1 MRSRTVRWLV
11 LAGLLCT
18 LSLVARKMV
27 AQSSTPWPPDA
38 SQHKLY
44 MIGNAHIDIPWL
56 WPWPE
61 AMAVGL
67 STFRAA
73 LDRMNE
79 YPDFKFTAS
88 SAILYE
94 WVASADSNMIA
105 EIRKRVAEGR
115 WDVVGGWWIEPDVNV
130 PNGESLMR
138 QGLYSQRLFQ
148 QLLGRMAR
156 VGYNPDSFGHP
167 GTLPQILKL
176 QGMHAYVFMRP
187 GAHEKELPADVFW
200 WQGADGT
207 RVLTYRIPSSY
218 GITRDVQTR
227 MLDFVTKLQEP
238 TKNLMLFYGAG
249 DHGGG
254 PAKETINLILDAQKQ
269 PGAPKIIFSTPDR
282 YFDDLLRMDVGA
294 SGARPRAERRSAL
307 QDSEFPV
314 VEDDLQHHSV
324 GCYTAVS
331 AIKKDNRTAE
341 AALMTGEKMAEL
353 ANVLMGF
360 PYPKSDFSA
369 AWKKVLL
376 MQFHDSMA
384 GTALP
389 EQYIVSHNAY
399 GFAKE
404 VADQT
409 IYRAA
414 AKIAWQIPTTDPASE
429 YVVVFNPHAW
439 AAKLNVQYDLS
450 WGNDNAEGTQ
460 RTSRLEDEKGN
471 AIPHQWTAGQTVAG
485 NRKGLVF
492 QAPVPAFGYRQFR
505 VRRLEPFAA
514 PESTVHAI
522 EKGLENEHLRVTF
535 ADDGTIS
542 LYDKDAGA
550 EVFRGGA
557 GGARAVVI
565 DDPSDTWSHDVR
577 AYTKEIGAF
586 GSASFRVLEN
596 GPVRA
601 TLRVRTG
608 YGASFMRTDWLLY
621 AGARTLEAR
630 VSLDWHEH
638 QKILKFSF
646 PVDVENPAPTYE
658 IAYGFKVRKANGD
671 EDPGQRW
678 IDLSGERNG
687 KQYGLTV
694 LNDAKYGYSVQASDL
709 RVSIVRGAA
718 YAQHQPRKIDPNGEY
733 IWQDQGIQ
741 TFRMVLAPHAGT
753 WQDAGVVRMAEELT
767 APVPVLYQGIHKGTR
782 PQAAS
787 FLSVDV
793 PDVVVSD
800 VKQAEDGN
808 DLIIRCYETAGR
820 ATKASLDLE
829 LVHRQWTGEFH
840 PLEIKTLRVPLA
852 AAGKIREV
860 NALEQ

>member
-1 MRSRTVRWLV
+1 MRSHAVRWLV
-11 LAGLLCT
+11 FAGLVCT
-18 LSLVARKMV
+18 FSLVARKT
-27 AQSSTPWPPDA
+27 AGQSSTPWPPDT

-56 WPWPE
+56 WPWSE
-61 AMAVGL
+61 SMAVGL

-79 YPDFKFTAS
+79 FPDFKFTAS
-88 SAILYE
+88 SAQLYE
-94 WVASADSNMIA
+94 WAASADPDLIA

-115 WDVVGGWWIEPDVNV
+115 WDVVGGWWIEPDVNI
-130 PNGESLMR
+130 PNGESLIR
-138 QGLYSQRLFQ
+138 QGLYGQRLFQ
-148 QLLGRMAR
+148 QLLGRTAR

-176 QGMHAYVFMRP
+176 QGLHGYVFMRP
-187 GAHEKELPADVFW
+187 AANEKQLPTDVFW

-207 RVLTYRIPSSY
+207 RVLTYRIPYSY
-218 GITRDVQTR
+218 GIEDDINDR
-227 MLDFVTKLQEP
+227 MHDFVTKLQEP
-238 TKNLMLFYGAG
+238 TQDMMLFYGAG

-254 PAKETINLILDAQKQ
+254 PAKATIHSILDAQKQ
-269 PGAPKIIFSTPDR
+269 PGAPKILFSTPDS
-282 YFDDLLRMDVGA
+282 YFDDIAKGKD
-294 SGARPRAERRSAL
+294 
-307 QDSEFPV
+307 FPV
-314 VEDDLQHHSV
+314 VDDDLQHHSV

-331 AIKKDNRTAE
+331 AIKQDNRTAE

-353 ANVLMGF
+353 ANVLVGF

-369 AWKKVLL
+369 SWKKVLL

-389 EQYIVSHNAY
+389 EQYVVSHDAY
-399 GFAKE
+399 GFAQE
-404 VADQT
+404 VANQA

-414 AKIAWQIPTTDPASE
+414 EKIAWQIPSTDPDSE
-429 YVVVFNPHAW
+429 YLVVFNPHAW
-439 AAKLNVQYDLS
+439 AANLNVQYDLG
-450 WGNDNAEGTQ
+450 WGNDYGEGTQ
-460 RTSRLEDEKGN
+460 NDSRLEDERGN
-471 AIPHQWTAGQTVAG
+471 AIPHQWTAGQTVVG
-485 NRKGLVF
+485 DRKGLVF

-505 VRRLEPFAA
+505 LHKIAPSAA
-514 PESTVHAI
+514 PAPTVQAT

-535 ADDGTIS
+535 AEDGTIS
-542 LYDKDAGA
+542 MYDKDAGA
-550 EVFRGGA
+550 EVFRGNA
-557 GGARAVVI
+557 GGARGVVI
-565 DDPSDTWSHDVR
+565 DDHSDTWSHDVR
-577 AYTKEIGAF
+577 AYTQEIGAF
-586 GSASFRVLEN
+586 RSARFRVLEN
-596 GPVRA
+596 GPMRA
-601 TLRVRTG
+601 TVRVRTS
-608 YGASFMRTDWLLY
+608 YGASCMTTDWTLY
-621 AGARTLEAR
+621 AGAHTLGAG

-646 PVDVENPAPTYE
+646 PVDVENSVPTYE
-658 IAYGFKVRKANGD
+658 IAYGFKVRKANGA

-678 IDLSGERNG
+678 IDLSGDRNG
-687 KQYGLTV
+687 KAYGLTV
-694 LNDAKYGYSVQASDL
+694 LNDAKYGYSVQDNDL
-709 RVSIVRGAA
+709 RVSIVRGAV
-718 YAQHQPRKIDPNGEY
+718 YAQHRPRQLDPNGEY

-741 TFRMVLAPHAGT
+741 TFRMVLVPHAGA
-753 WQDAGVVRMAEELT
+753 WQDAGIVRMAEELT

-782 PQAAS
+782 AQAAS

-820 ATKASLDLE
+820 ATKASLDLG
-829 LVHRQWTGEFH
+829 LVHRHWTGEFH

-852 AAGKIREV
+852 AAGNIREV

>member
-1 MRSRTVRWLV
+1 
-11 LAGLLCT
+11 
-18 LSLVARKMV
+18 
-27 AQSSTPWPPDA
+27 
-38 SQHKLY
+38 LY
-44 MIGNAHIDIPWL
+44 VIGNAHIDIPWL

-61 AMAVGL
+61 SMAVGL

-79 YPDFKFTAS
+79 YPDFTFTAS

-94 WVASADSNMIA
+94 WAASADPNMLA

-115 WDVVGGWWIEPDVNV
+115 WGVVGGWIIEPDVNV
-130 PNGESLMR
+130 PSGESLIR
-138 QGLYSQRLFQ
+138 QGLYGQRIFQ
-148 QLLGRMAR
+148 QLVGRTAR

-176 QGMHAYVFMRP
+176 QGMRGSVFMRP

-207 RVLTYRIPSSY
+207 RLLTYRIPSSY
-218 GITRDVQTR
+218 GVTSDIQDR
-227 MLDFVTKLQEP
+227 MHDFVTKLHEP
-238 TKNLMLFYGAG
+238 TKDLMLFYGAG

-254 PAKETINLILDAQKQ
+254 PAKNTINAILDARKQ
-269 PGAPKIIFSTPDR
+269 PGAPQILFSNPDR
-282 YFDDLLRMDVGA
+282 YFDEISKVAPGFSPAHADLKVGA
-294 SGARPRAERRSAL
+294 TSPTDE
-307 QDSEFPV
+307 QFPV
-314 VEDDLQHHSV
+314 VDDDLQHHSV

-331 AIKKDNRTAE
+331 EIKKDNRTAE
-341 AALMTGEKMAEL
+341 AALVTGEKMAAL
-353 ANVLMGF
+353 ANLLVGF

-404 VADQT
+404 VADQA

-414 AKIAWQIPTTDPASE
+414 EKIAWQIPTTEPGSD
-429 YVVVFNPHAW
+429 YLVVFNPHAW
-439 AAKLNVQYDLS
+439 AAKLNVQYDLG
-450 WGNDNAEGTQ
+450 WGFDSKGGTLAN
-460 RTSRLEDEKGN
+460 TRLEDEGGN

-485 NRKGLVF
+485 DRRGLVF
-492 QAPVPAFGYRQFR
+492 EAPVPAFGYRQFR
-505 VRRLEPFAA
+505 LRRLPPFAA
-514 PESTVHAI
+514 PESPVQAT

-550 EVFRGGA
+550 EVFHGGA

-565 DDPSDTWSHDVR
+565 EDHSDTWSHGVR
-577 AYTKEIGAF
+577 AYTEEIGAF
-586 GSASFRVLEN
+586 GNARFRVLEN

-601 TLRVRTG
+601 TVRVRTG
-608 YGASFMRTDWLLY
+608 YGASLMSTDWMLY
-621 AGARTLEAR
+621 AGARSVEAR
-630 VSLDWHEH
+630 VTLDWHEH

-646 PVDVENPAPTYE
+646 PVDVENPKPTYE

-678 IDLSGERNG
+678 IDLSGDRAG
-687 KQYGLTV
+687 QAYGLTV
-694 LNDAKYGYSVQASDL
+694 LNDAKYGYSVQDNDL

-718 YAQHQPRKIDPNGEY
+718 YAQHQPARIEPDGEY
-733 IWQDQGIQ
+733 IWQDQGMQ
-741 TFRMVLAPHAGT
+741 TFRMVLAPHAGA
-753 WQDAGVVRMAEELT
+753 WQDAGVVRMAEEFI

-782 PQAAS
+782 AQSAS

-820 ATKASLDLE
+820 ATKASLDLG
-829 LVHRQWTGEFH
+829 LVHRRWTGEFH

>member
-1 MRSRTVRWLV
+1 
-11 LAGLLCT
+11 
-18 LSLVARKMV
+18 MV
-27 AQSSTPWPPDA
+27 
-38 SQHKLY
+38 
-44 MIGNAHIDIPWL
+44 
-56 WPWPE
+56 
-61 AMAVGL
+61 
-67 STFRAA
+67 
-73 LDRMNE
+73 
-79 YPDFKFTAS
+79 
-88 SAILYE
+88 
-94 WVASADSNMIA
+94 
-105 EIRKRVAEGR
+105 
-115 WDVVGGWWIEPDVNV
+115 EPDVNI
-130 PNGESLMR
+130 PNGESLIR
-138 QGLYSQRLFQ
+138 QGLYGQRIFQ
-148 QLLGRMAR
+148 HLLGRMAR

-176 QGMHAYVFMRP
+176 QGMDAYVFMRP
-187 GAHEKELPADVFW
+187 GPHEKQLPADVFW
-200 WQGADGT
+200 WKGADGT
-207 RVLTYRIPSSY
+207 RLLTYRIPASY
-218 GITRDVQTR
+218 GLTRDVQNR
-227 MLDFVTKLQEP
+227 MRDFVTKLQEP
-238 TKNLMLFYGAG
+238 TKDLMLFYGAG

-254 PAKETINLILDAQKQ
+254 PAKDTISLILDAQKQ
-269 PGAPKIIFSTPDR
+269 AGAPEIIFSTRDR
-282 YFDDLLRMDVGA
+282 YFDEISKGQGWIPGPKPGFLYPLSR
-294 SGARPRAERRSAL
+294 
-307 QDSEFPV
+307 FPYPLV
-314 VEDDLQHHSV
+314 DDDLQHHSV

-331 AIKKDNRTAE
+331 DIKKDNRTAE

-353 ANVLMGF
+353 ANVLVGF
-360 PYPKSDFSA
+360 PYPKSDFGA

-389 EQYIVSHNAY
+389 EQYIVSHNAF

-404 VADQT
+404 VADQA

-429 YVVVFNPHAW
+429 YLVVFNPHTW
-439 AAKLNVQYDLS
+439 AANLKVQYDLS
-450 WGNDNAEGTQ
+450 WEFDDQGGTLSN
-460 RTSRLEDEKGN
+460 SRLEDEQGH

-505 VRRLEPFAA
+505 VRKLEPIAA
-514 PESTVHAI
+514 PPSTVDAT
-522 EKGLENEHLRVTF
+522 EKGLENELLRVTF

-542 LYDKDAGA
+542 LYDKGAGA
-550 EVFRGGA
+550 EVFHGGA

-565 DDPSDTWSHDVR
+565 DDPSDTWSHDVH
-577 AYTKEIGAF
+577 AYTKQIGAF
-586 GSASFRVLEN
+586 GSAGFRVLEN

-601 TLRVRTG
+601 TVRVRTG
-608 YGASFMRTDWLLY
+608 YGASFMTTDWMLY
-621 AGARTLEAR
+621 AGSRTLEAR

-646 PVDVENPAPTYE
+646 PVDVENPVPTYE
-658 IAYGFKVRKANGD
+658 IAYGFKVRQANGD

-678 IDLSGERNG
+678 IDVSGQRNG
-687 KQYGLTV
+687 KIYGLTV
-694 LNDAKYGYSVQASDL
+694 LNDAKYGYSVQENDL

-741 TFRMVLAPHAGT
+741 TFRMVLVPHAGT

-782 PQAAS
+782 AQAAS

-820 ATKASLDLE
+820 ATKASLDLG
-829 LVHRQWTGEFH
+829 LVHRHWTGEFH
-840 PLEIKTLRVPLA
+840 PLEIKTLRVPLT
-852 AAGKIREV
+852 AAGKVREV
-860 NALEQ
+860 DALER

>member
-1 MRSRTVRWLV
+1 
-11 LAGLLCT
+11 
-18 LSLVARKMV
+18 
-27 AQSSTPWPPDA
+27 
-38 SQHKLY
+38 

-56 WPWPE
+56 WPWE
-61 AMAVGL
+61 ESMTVGL

-94 WVASADSNMIA
+94 WAASADPGMMA
-105 EIRKRVAEGR
+105 EIRKRAAEGR
-115 WDVVGGWWIEPDVNV
+115 WSVVGGWMVEPDVNV
-130 PNGESLMR
+130 PNGESLIR
-138 QGLYSQRLFQ
+138 QGLYGQRIFQ
-148 QLLGRMAR
+148 QLVGRTAQ

-176 QGMHAYVFMRP
+176 QGMHGYVFMRP

-207 RVLTYRIPSSY
+207 RVLTYRIPASY
-218 GITRDVQTR
+218 GITRDIQSA
-227 MLDFVTKLQEP
+227 MLNYVTKLQEP
-238 TKNLMLFYGAG
+238 TKDMMVFYGAG

-254 PAKETINLILDAQKQ
+254 PAKETINLILDAQKE
-269 PGAPKIIFSTPDR
+269 PGAPKILFSTPDA
-282 YFDDLLRMDVGA
+282 YFADLVKTDVGA
-294 SGARPRAERRSAL
+294 QGHAPL
-307 QDSEFPV
+307 QSSTYPV
-314 VEDDLQHHSV
+314 VDDDLQHHSV

-331 AIKKDNRTAE
+331 QIKKDNRTAE
-341 AALMTGEKMAEL
+341 AELVTGEKMAEL
-353 ANVLMGF
+353 ANLLVGF
-360 PYPKSDFSA
+360 PYPKADFASS
-369 AWKKVLL
+369 WRKVLL

-389 EQYIVSHNAY
+389 EAYTVAHNAY
-399 GFAKE
+399 GFARE
-404 VADQT
+404 VANQA
-409 IYRAA
+409 IYKAA

-429 YVVVFNPHAW
+429 YLVVFNPHAW
-439 AAKLNVQYDLS
+439 AANLKVQYDLS
-450 WGNDNAEGTQ
+450 WAQPGQGQSN
-460 RTSRLEDEKGN
+460 SRLEDEKGN
-471 AIPHQWTAGQTVAG
+471 AVSHQWTAGQTVAG
-485 NRKGLVF
+485 NRRGLVF
-492 QAPVPAFGYRQFR
+492 EAPVPAFGYRQFR
-505 VRRLEPFAA
+505 VRKMDPSPA
-514 PESTVHAI
+514 PESTVSATD
-522 EKGLENEHLRVTF
+522 KSLENEHLRVTF

-542 LYDKDAGA
+542 MYDKDAGA

-565 DDPSDTWSHDVR
+565 DDPSDTWSHDVVS
-577 AYTKEIGAF
+577 YTKEIGAF
-586 GSASFRVLEN
+586 GNASFRLLEN

-601 TLRVRTG
+601 TVRVRTG
-608 YGASFMRTDWLLY
+608 YGASFMTTDWTLY
-621 AGARTLEAR
+621 AGAHSLDAN

-646 PVDVENPAPTYE
+646 PVDVQNPVPTYE
-658 IAYGFKVRKANGD
+658 IAYGFKVRQANGH

-678 IDLSGERNG
+678 IDLSGDRNG
-687 KQYGLTV
+687 KTYGLAV
-694 LNDAKYGYSVQASDL
+694 LNDAKYGYSVQDNDL

-741 TFRMVLAPHAGT
+741 TFRMELVPHAGA
-753 WQDAGVVRMAEELT
+753 WQDAGVVRMAEEMT
-767 APVPVLYQGIHKGTR
+767 APVPVLYQGIHRGAR
-782 PQAAS
+782 PPAAS
-787 FLSVDV
+787 FLWVDV

-808 DLIIRCYETAGR
+808 DLIIRCYETAGH
-820 ATKASLDLE
+820 ATKARLDMGL

-860 NALEQ
+860 NALEE

>member
-1 MRSRTVRWLV
+1 
-11 LAGLLCT
+11 
-18 LSLVARKMV
+18 
-27 AQSSTPWPPDA
+27 
-38 SQHKLY
+38 

-56 WPWPE
+56 WPWSE
-61 AMAVGL
+61 SMAVGL

-79 YPDFKFTAS
+79 FPDFKFTAS
-88 SAILYE
+88 SAQLYE
-94 WVASADSNMIA
+94 WAASADPNLIA

-115 WDVVGGWWIEPDVNV
+115 WDVVGGWWIEPDVNI
-130 PNGESLMR
+130 PNGESLVR
-138 QGLYSQRLFQ
+138 HGLYSQRLFQ
-148 QLLGRMAR
+148 QLVGRTAR

-176 QGMHAYVFMRP
+176 QGLHGYVFMRP
-187 GAHEKELPADVFW
+187 AANEKQLPADVFW

-207 RVLTYRIPSSY
+207 RVLTYRIPFGY
-218 GITRDVQTR
+218 GIEDDINDR
-227 MLDFVTKLQEP
+227 MHDFVTKLQEP
-238 TKNLMLFYGAG
+238 TQDMMLFYGAG

-254 PAKETINLILDAQKQ
+254 PAKATIHSILDAQKQ
-269 PGAPKIIFSTPDR
+269 PGAPKILFSTPDS
-282 YFDDLLRMDVGA
+282 YFDDIAKGKD
-294 SGARPRAERRSAL
+294 
-307 QDSEFPV
+307 FPV
-314 VEDDLQHHSV
+314 VDDDLQHHSV

-353 ANVLMGF
+353 ASVLVGF

-369 AWKKVLL
+369 SWKKVLL

-389 EQYIVSHNAY
+389 EQYVVSHDAY

-404 VADQT
+404 VANQA

-414 AKIAWQIPTTDPASE
+414 EKIAWQIPSTDPDSE
-429 YVVVFNPHAW
+429 YLVVFNPHAW
-439 AAKLNVQYDLS
+439 AANLNVQYDLG
-450 WGNDNAEGTQ
+450 WGNDYGEGAQ
-460 RTSRLEDEKGN
+460 NDSRLEDERGN
-471 AIPHQWTAGQTVAG
+471 AVPHQWTAGQTVVG
-485 NRKGLVF
+485 DRKGLVF

-505 VRRLEPFAA
+505 LHKIAPFAA
-514 PESTVHAI
+514 PASTVQAT
-522 EKGLENEHLRVTF
+522 EKDLENEHLRVTF
-535 ADDGTIS
+535 AEDGTIS
-542 LYDKDAGA
+542 MYDKDAGA
-550 EVFRGGA
+550 EVFRGDA
-557 GGARAVVI
+557 GGARGVVI
-565 DDPSDTWSHDVR
+565 DDHSDTWSHDVR
-577 AYTKEIGAF
+577 AYTQEIGAF
-586 GSASFRVLEN
+586 GSARFRVLEN

-601 TLRVRTG
+601 TVRVRTS
-608 YGASFMRTDWLLY
+608 YGASFMTMDWTLY
-621 AGARTLEAR
+621 AGAHTLGAG

-646 PVDVENPAPTYE
+646 PVDVENPVPTYE
-658 IAYGFKVRKANGD
+658 IAYGFKVRQANGA

-678 IDLSGERNG
+678 IDLSGDRNG
-687 KQYGLTV
+687 KAYGLTV
-694 LNDAKYGYSVQASDL
+694 LNDAKYGYSVQDNDL
-709 RVSIVRGAA
+709 RVSVVRGAA
-718 YAQHQPRKIDPNGEY
+718 YAQHRPRQLDPNGEY

-741 TFRMVLAPHAGT
+741 TFRMVLVPHTGA
-753 WQDAGVVRMAEELT
+753 WQDAGIVRMAEELT

-782 PQAAS
+782 RQVAS

-820 ATKASLDLE
+820 ATKASLDLG
-829 LVHRQWTGEFH
+829 LVHRRWTGEFH

-852 AAGKIREV
+852 AAGNIREV

>member
-1 MRSRTVRWLV
+1 MRSHAVHWLV
-11 LAGLLCT
+11 FAGLVCT
-18 LSLVARKMV
+18 FSLVARKTV
-27 AQSSTPWPPDA
+27 GQSSTPWPPDA

-56 WPWPE
+56 WPWSE
-61 AMAVGL
+61 SMAVGL

-79 YPDFKFTAS
+79 FPDFKFTAS
-88 SAILYE
+88 SAQLYE
-94 WVASADSNMIA
+94 WAASADPNLIA

-115 WDVVGGWWIEPDVNV
+115 WDVVGGWWIEPDVNI
-130 PNGESLMR
+130 PNGESLVR
-138 QGLYSQRLFQ
+138 HGLYSQRLFQ
-148 QLLGRMAR
+148 QLVGRTAR

-176 QGMHAYVFMRP
+176 QGLHGYVFMRP
-187 GAHEKELPADVFW
+187 AANEKQLPADVFW

-207 RVLTYRIPSSY
+207 RVLTYRIPFGY
-218 GITRDVQTR
+218 GIEDDINDR
-227 MLDFVTKLQEP
+227 MHDFVTKLQEP
-238 TKNLMLFYGAG
+238 TQDMMLFYGAG

-254 PAKETINLILDAQKQ
+254 PAKATIHSILDAQKQ
-269 PGAPKIIFSTPDR
+269 PGAPKILFSTPDS
-282 YFDDLLRMDVGA
+282 YFDDIAKGKD
-294 SGARPRAERRSAL
+294 
-307 QDSEFPV
+307 FPV
-314 VEDDLQHHSV
+314 VDDDLQHHSV

-353 ANVLMGF
+353 ASVLVGF

-369 AWKKVLL
+369 SWKKVLL

-389 EQYIVSHNAY
+389 EQYVVSHDAY

-404 VADQT
+404 VANQA

-414 AKIAWQIPTTDPASE
+414 EKIAWQIPSTDPDSE
-429 YVVVFNPHAW
+429 YLVVFNPHAW
-439 AAKLNVQYDLS
+439 AANLNVQYDLG
-450 WGNDNAEGTQ
+450 WGNDYGEGAQ
-460 RTSRLEDEKGN
+460 NDSRLEDERGN
-471 AIPHQWTAGQTVAG
+471 AVPHQWTAGQTVVG
-485 NRKGLVF
+485 DRKGLVF

-505 VRRLEPFAA
+505 LHKIAPSAA
-514 PESTVHAI
+514 PAPTVQAT
-522 EKGLENEHLRVTF
+522 EKDLENEHLRVTF
-535 ADDGTIS
+535 AEDGTIS
-542 LYDKDAGA
+542 MYDKDAGA
-550 EVFRGGA
+550 EVFRGDA
-557 GGARAVVI
+557 GGARGVVI
-565 DDPSDTWSHDVR
+565 DDHSDTWSHDVR
-577 AYTKEIGAF
+577 AYTQEIGAF
-586 GSASFRVLEN
+586 GSARFRVLEN

-601 TLRVRTG
+601 TVRVRTS
-608 YGASFMRTDWLLY
+608 YGASFMTMDWTLY
-621 AGARTLEAR
+621 AGAHTLGAG

-646 PVDVENPAPTYE
+646 PVDVENPVPTYE
-658 IAYGFKVRKANGD
+658 IAYGFKVRKANGA

-678 IDLSGERNG
+678 IDLSGEREG
-687 KQYGLTV
+687 KAYGLTV
-694 LNDAKYGYSVQASDL
+694 LNDAKYGYSVQDNDL

-718 YAQHQPRKIDPNGEY
+718 YAQHRPRQLDANGEY

-741 TFRMVLAPHAGT
+741 TFRMVLVPHTGT
-753 WQDAGVVRMAEELT
+753 WQDAGIVRMAEELT

-782 PQAAS
+782 AQAAS

-820 ATKASLDLE
+820 ATKASLDLG
-829 LVHRQWTGEFH
+829 LVHRHWTGEFH

-852 AAGKIREV
+852 AAGNIREV
-860 NALEQ
+860 NALEQQEIGN